1 MLKLMYKDMN
11 FRNEYEL
18 ELEKCKQHVTQLRR
32 ENEEL
37 AKTLY
42 ELNEK
47 LRDSEQLK
55 GHFISNVTNEIVNPF
70 TSVLALA
77 ANIQQLKEG
86 DIKQAH
92 HMAGLIFEEA
102 FHLDFQLK
110 NIFAAALIEAGKEE
124 TSNSTVDLHDFA
136 VQLGEYFKSLLSKKK
151 ITLSFNFPGEEN
163 NGESLKF
170 TTDKTKLD
178 LILKNLIS
186 NSIKYSPED
195 SVVEVFFV
203 IGNDELRVEVSDHGK
218 GIKPEDRKVI
228 FDRFKQLDEKINSVN
243 TGHGLGLSIVQAY
256 AEMLGGSVNI
266 SDNVNGGTVVQ
277 VAIQQGVDPDEWDDL
292 EGFIIGTETSY

>member
-86 DIKQAH
+86 DIKLAH

-124 TSNSTVDLHDFA
+124 TSNSSIDLHDFA

-151 ITLSFNFPGEEN
+151 ITLSFNFPGEKN

-170 TTDKTKLD
+170 TTDKAKLD

-195 SVVEVFFV
+195 SVVEVSFV
-203 IGNDELRVEVSDHGK
+203 IGNDELRVEVSDHGN

-277 VAIQQGVDPDEWDDL
+277 VAIQQGVDPDDWDDL

>member
-86 DIKQAH
+86 DIELAH

-151 ITLSFNFPGEEN
+151 ITLSFNFPGEKN

-195 SVVEVFFV
+195 SVVEVSFV

-277 VAIQQGVDPDEWDDL
+277 VAIQQGVDPDDWDDL